1 MWKAPYEVEVTG
13 LLKAG
18 ENAIR
23 VVVANLALNVL
34 AKGPL
39 PDYKELIA
47 KYGEKFQ
54 AQDMQSVRSLPG
66 GHAGSGETGGEVEWT
81 A

>member
-1 MWKAPYEVEVTG
+1 VEITG
-13 LLKAG
+13 LLKPG
-18 ENAIR
+18 DNAIR

-39 PDYKELIA
+39 PDYKELNA

-54 AQDMQSVRSLPG
+54 AQDMQSVRSLP
-66 GHAGSGETGGEVEWT
+66 AGMLAPVRLV
-81 A
+81 AR